1 MKKIQSI
8 FVILFILLV
17 GCGKE
22 EGFSGEFTITGTVVV
37 APDNTPIKGVVVS
50 ITNGATTIGNA
61 TTGGDGKFSIT
72 INKGEVNASYYL
84 LLTDNTKGIT
94 KKIDLFGFGQSYFDY
109 GNIELY
115 EALTISGTVLS
126 SPSNTPLNGIIAK
139 ITDGTTTLVSTT
151 TNETG
156 FFSMSF
162 DKSEINKSFYL
173 SLSDAIYGVSNNYA
187 IEDIGK
193 SYNYGNIFLYDSRNP
208 YNLPTFTYSNY
219 TYTVHPIM
227 REKYSYEEA
236 ISVCAGLNEMGSSD
250 WFIPNEPE
258 LSTFFMALDLY
269 GRREYP
275 SGDYTTSTEGHYLG
289 WSDVTGI
296 SYRYNY
302 TNGYKAYLLPM
313 TRYK

>member
-1 MKKIQSI
+1 MKKYNQL

-50 ITNGATTIGNA
+50 ITNSATTIGNA

-139 ITDGTTTLVSTT
+139 VTDGTATLASTT

-173 SLSDAIYGVSNNYA
+173 SLSDAIYGVSNNYG
-187 IEDIGK
+187 IKEIGK
-193 SYNYGNIFLYDSRNP
+193 SCNYGNIILYDSRNP
-208 YNLPTFTYSNY
+208 YNLPTFTYSAY
-219 TYTVHPIM
+219 TYVVYPIM
-227 REKYSYEEA
+227 REQYSYEEA
-236 ISVCAGLNEMGSSD
+236 ISVCAGLNEMGRSD
-250 WFIPNEPE
+250 WFIPNQNE
-258 LSTFFMALDLY
+258 LIAFFMTLDMY
-269 GRREYP
+269 SREEYP
-275 SGDYTTSTEGHYLG
+275 SGDYTTLTKGKYLG
-289 WSDVTGI
+289 WS
-296 SYRYNY
+296 
-302 TNGYKAYLLPM
+302 
-313 TRYK
+313 